1 MINKEGINPFQTYYA
16 SREQSNSPVIP
27 EIVRISKKLETLTL
41 LENSTTTISLGY
53 GKRIVING
61 SNADFKN
68 IKRDDIIEVAD
79 YDPVKKIVLA
89 LGQIEPTIDTPLH
102 YMIHYARNDVNAI
115 VQINNNDL
123 VNKFSDYLP
132 STEKEQ
138 PDGTLEQIKEVLK
151 TLRNSKSIILKNK
164 GILFVGL
171 NTKEVEDLIVKTCE
185 KGR

>member
-1 MINKEGINPFQTYYA
+1 MINKDGTNPFQTYYA
-16 SREQSNSPVIP
+16 SSEESNSPLIS
-27 EIVRISKKLETLTL
+27 EIAKISKKLETLNL

-61 SNADFKN
+61 NNTDFKN
-68 IKRDDIIEVAD
+68 IKRENFIEVAD

-102 YMIHYARNDVNAI
+102 YMIHHAREDVNAVI
-115 VQINNNDL
+115 QINNEEL
-123 VNKFSDYLP
+123 TKKFSKLP

-138 PDGTLEQIKEVLK
+138 PPGTLEQIKEVLK
-151 TLRNSKSIILKNK
+151 TLRDSKSIIIKNK

-171 NTKEVEDLIVKTCE
+171 NTKEIEELLIKTCE
-185 KGR
+185 RGK